1 MIDWE
6 AAEPGPRAWDLGF
19 AAWRWVPFLS
29 EERCRAAGLPPGAAE
44 KARRLRLLLDAYGI
58 EPDMAFV
65 RTAIARMRQFLDHLS
80 KLAAARSEWEVRLA
94 RRGVPGELEGEIG
107 WVERHVGE
115 LVGS

>member
-1 MIDWE
+1 
-6 AAEPGPRAWDLGF
+6 
-19 AAWRWVPFLS
+19 
-29 EERCRAAGLPPGAAE
+29 
-44 KARRLRLLLDAYGI
+44 LLLDAYGI